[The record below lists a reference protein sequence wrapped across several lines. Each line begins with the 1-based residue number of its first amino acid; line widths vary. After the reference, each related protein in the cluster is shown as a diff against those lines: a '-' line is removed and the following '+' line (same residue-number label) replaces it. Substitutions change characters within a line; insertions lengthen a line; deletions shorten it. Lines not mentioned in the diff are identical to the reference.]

1 MSQQEKWYNLY
12 ICLTLRTMV
21 DRWEGSKN
29 TTRKIYK
36 RCIFLR
42 VESKQHVS
50 DIYGHHQVLG
60 QLRFH
65 YINCVMMWRSIHR
78 IIVEIYLCIGRY
90 YARLLCSG
98 GGTRVS
104 SWGVLCRHGVSNWM
118 SSSLSSRLLLW
129 GCLWMTLVGTVLPVG
144 EHKVW
149 DLCIGNSGDVW
160 GCMRMVLYVPPQV
173 RPFPL
178 RSSIDSLT
186 TTTS

>member
-1 MSQQEKWYNLY
+1 
-12 ICLTLRTMV
+12 MV

-65 YINCVMMWRSIHR
+65 YINCVMMWRSPHR

-118 SSSLSSRLLLW
+118 SSSLSSRLLL
-129 GCLWMTLVGTVLPVG
+129 
-144 EHKVW
+144 
-149 DLCIGNSGDVW
+149 
-160 GCMRMVLYVPPQV
+160 
-173 RPFPL
+173 
-178 RSSIDSLT
+178 
-186 TTTS
+186 